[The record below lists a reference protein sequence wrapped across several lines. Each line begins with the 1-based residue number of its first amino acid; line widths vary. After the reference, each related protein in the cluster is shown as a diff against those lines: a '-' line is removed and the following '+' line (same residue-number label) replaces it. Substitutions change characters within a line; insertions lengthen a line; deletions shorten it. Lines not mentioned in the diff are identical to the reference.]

1 MYFFSYRDC
10 AVIIISYKF
19 YKKIALFFVCCHNIC
34 TNNRVHTLLGGKF
47 MEIAAV
53 SSALSAVQSYG
64 AYSTGSLAQVASIK
78 MLDNTMEMS
87 ETMNAQLISMMEQSV
102 NPNLGGNIDIRV

>member
-1 MYFFSYRDC
+1 MD
-10 AVIIISYKF
+10 
-19 YKKIALFFVCCHNIC
+19 
-34 TNNRVHTLLGGKF
+34 
-47 MEIAAV
+47 IAAV

-64 AYSTGSLAQVASIK
+64 SYATGSLAQVASIK

-87 ETMNAQLISMMEQSV
+87 EAMNAQLISMMEQSV